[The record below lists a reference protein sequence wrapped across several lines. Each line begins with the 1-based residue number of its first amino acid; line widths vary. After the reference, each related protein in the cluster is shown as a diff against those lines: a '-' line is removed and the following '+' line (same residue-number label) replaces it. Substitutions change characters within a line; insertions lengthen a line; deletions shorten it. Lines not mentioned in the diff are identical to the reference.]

1 MTLETYLAIAL
12 LHMGQDALQTHEAK
26 IPYRARASL
35 VWSLIWPFTAAL
47 MIAMV
52 IYRQRKPNSPLC
64 VKTANAEHHQ
74 RDDRSLS

>member
-26 IPYRARASL
+26 IPYRATASL

-47 MIAMV
+47 MIALV
-52 IYRQRKPNSPLC
+52 IYSQRRRNDAIQG
-64 VKTANAEHHQ
+64 T
-74 RDDRSLS
+74 RSGSAGMEG